1 MNKLI
6 SLYNKIQNK
15 FKTCVS
21 DPVLVEADYYN
32 GSENDLENILLE
44 IQKLANPRIC
54 PCKLGFTRERINF
67 LVSEGLQVV
76 NFYDKPVSAKVD
88 EEELEKFFNKKIKT
102 KKKSTK
108 KSNGRKRR

>member
-1 MNKLI
+1 MKIFSNLYQKLKR
-6 SLYNKIQNK
+6 KIQN
-15 FKTCVS
+15 CNIS
-21 DPVLVEADYYN
+21 NNSVEADYYN

-44 IQKLANPRIC
+44 IQKLVNPRIC

-88 EEELEKFFNKKIKT
+88 EEELEKFFNKKIKP